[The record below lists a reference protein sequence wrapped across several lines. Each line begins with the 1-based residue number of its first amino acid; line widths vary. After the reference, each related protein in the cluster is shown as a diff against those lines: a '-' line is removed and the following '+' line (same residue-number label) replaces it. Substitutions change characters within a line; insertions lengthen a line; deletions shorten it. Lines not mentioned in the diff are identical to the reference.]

1 MGTKTRNKT
10 DGALDFPEPSVQGAR
25 QAFFELIHGKEGL
38 GEVARQGGLT
48 ESGGETPSLP
58 KISGSEPL
66 KLEVRR
72 QAKGDYHVQR
82 P

>member
-1 MGTKTRNKT
+1 MRNKT

-48 ESGGETPSLP
+48 ESGGDPIPT
-58 KISGSEPL
+58 KD
-66 KLEVRR
+66 KW
-72 QAKGDYHVQR
+72 Q
-82 P
+82 